1 MPSVSR
7 LVRKYPNRRL
17 YDPTSSAYVTLAD
30 LRRMILAGE
39 RLCVKDAR
47 SDADVT
53 HSVLLQV
60 LLDGELAGR
69 GVLDQDVLIR
79 LICAQSQ
86 EPPVVSSEAEGALSI
101 TPVANTDAGGTE
113 VQHEAQGG
121 GSPEALVAPC
131 SVAGI

>member
-1 MPSVSR
+1 MPTLSR
-7 LVRKYPNRRL
+7 IVRKYPNRRL

-39 RLCVKDAR
+39 RLCVVDAR
-47 SDADVT
+47 SEADLT
-53 HSVLLQV
+53 YSVLLQ
-60 LLDGELAGR
+60 LFLDGEAEGR

-86 EPPVVSSEAEGALSI
+86 NGALASPVTDGFFSI
-101 TPVANTDAGGTE
+101 KPETSANEGRADKG
-113 VQHEAQGG
+113 HEAQRSGG
-121 GSPEALVAPC
+121 PDALVAAC

>member
-39 RLCVKDAR
+39 RFCVLDAR
-47 SDADVT
+47 SEADLT
-53 HSVLLQV
+53 HSVLLQL
-60 LLDGELAGR
+60 LLDGELTGR
-69 GVLDQDVLIR
+69 GVLDQEVLIH

-86 EPPVVSSEAEGALSI
+86 NVPLDL
-101 TPVANTDAGGTE
+101 PVADGLISIKPLTNANSGGAEAGHDA
-113 VQHEAQGG
+113 QRGG
-121 GSPEALVAPC
+121 GSDALVATC